1 MLSKEKNFK
10 KDNYFNL
17 PTEDRIDF
25 EIESKEKEEK
35 EMTTENIFKK
45 LDEKSK

>member
-1 MLSKEKNFK
+1 MLSKEKNINQ
-10 KDNYFNL
+10 DTYFNL
-17 PTEDRIDF
+17 PAEDRIDL
-25 EIESKEKEEK
+25 EIENKEKEEK

>member
-1 MLSKEKNFK
+1 MLFKEKSFK
-10 KDNYFNL
+10 RDSYFNL

-35 EMTTENIFKK
+35 EMTTENIFKN
-45 LDEKSK
+45 LDEKNK